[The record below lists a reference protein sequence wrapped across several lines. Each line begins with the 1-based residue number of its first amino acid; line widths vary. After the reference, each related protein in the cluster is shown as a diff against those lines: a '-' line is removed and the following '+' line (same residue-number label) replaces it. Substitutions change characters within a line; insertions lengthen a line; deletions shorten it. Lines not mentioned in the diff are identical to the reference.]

1 MQDYL
6 KIWSQRDAF
15 RRILAQIVRQLAK
28 NGRLELDKCYI
39 DATFV
44 RARGSGQ
51 ESGLMRHGKG
61 AETQLMVDKQRIP
74 VSVSQAVADE
84 GGKGMVQQTLGFSD
98 DELKPERLV
107 GDKAY
112 DSDPLDE
119 VLAEL
124 GIEMISPQ
132 RKNRLLENKTQDG

>member
-1 MQDYL
+1 M
-6 KIWSQRDAF
+6 
-15 RRILAQIVRQLAK
+15 
-28 NGRLELDKCYI
+28 
-39 DATFV
+39 
-44 RARGSGQ
+44 
-51 ESGLMRHGKG
+51 GLTRHGKG
-61 AETQLMVDKQRIP
+61 AETQLIVDKQGIP
-74 VSVSQAVADE
+74 VSVSQAVASAGE
-84 GGKGMVQQTLGFSD
+84 TGTVQQTFGFL
-98 DELKPERLV
+98 DEEVKPERLV